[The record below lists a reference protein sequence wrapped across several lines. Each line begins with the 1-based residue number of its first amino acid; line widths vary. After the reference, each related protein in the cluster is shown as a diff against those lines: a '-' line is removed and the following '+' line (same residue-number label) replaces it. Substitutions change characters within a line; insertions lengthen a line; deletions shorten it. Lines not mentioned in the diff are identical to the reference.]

1 MPISPQEAVTRI
13 NEKVT
18 VEMLV
23 KAAKNC
29 QHCLQVFLDSE
40 ADHHDPTN
48 LAVAITKTGKA
59 RFAEGKIDDPA
70 SYFKGKAIQVIGTVI
85 LRESRPQIEVDDPR
99 QIEVVGQDK

>member
-1 MPISPQEAVTRI
+1 VPISPLEAVNQV

-40 ADHHDPTN
+40 VDHHDPKN
-48 LAVAITKTGKA
+48 LAVALTKSGKA
-59 RFAEGKIDDPA
+59 NFAEAKIDDPA
-70 SYFKGKAIQVIGTVI
+70 SYFKGKAIRITGTVI
-85 LRESRPQIEVDDPR
+85 LKENRSQIEVDDPR